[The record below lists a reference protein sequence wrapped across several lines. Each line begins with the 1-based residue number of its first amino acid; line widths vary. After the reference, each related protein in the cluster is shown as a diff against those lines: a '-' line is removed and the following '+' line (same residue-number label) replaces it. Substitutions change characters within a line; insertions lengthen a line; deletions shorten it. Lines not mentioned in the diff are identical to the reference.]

1 MNQTLNDLI
10 RLRSNGTR
18 RINDIPG
25 LGQGRYKKGID
36 VNGLSKAK
44 RQEIEAIKEKK
55 TYPEDGGDLWE

>member
-36 VNGLSKAK
+36 VNGLSKAQRRK
-44 RQEIEAIKEKK
+44 IEAVKDSQ
-55 TYPEDGGDLWE
+55 TYREEPDIFE